1 MKYFLLT
8 LIIGLCG
15 FNAHAQRSCTT
26 NEYWQNQLKADPA
39 LQLRYLQIQ
48 SSNAV
53 KPVGSKKTQGPG
65 VTDAPVITIPVVVHV
80 LYQTS
85 QQNISDEQIQS
96 QLNVLN
102 NDFNKRNKDIA
113 LVPSVFSPFAAD
125 CGIRF
130 ELATTDPRGKPTTGI
145 IRTPTNRT
153 SWKQDDQMKFTASG
167 GSDAWNSRS
176 YLNIWVCN
184 LSNSILG
191 YSTFPGAAPE
201 KDGVV
206 IRTDVFGISRN
217 NNTPYNLGRTTTHEV
232 GHWLN
237 LKHLWGDADCGNDGV
252 ADTPPQKTF
261 NSGCPSF
268 PQVNVTGC
276 NPDPSG
282 DMFMNF
288 MDFTDDVCLHMFTNG
303 QKERIRQ
310 LFAASGAR
318 ESLLY
323 SDGLRI
329 QQPDDPSSAT
339 TGEGTRRLS
348 VVPNPAAV
356 AITLQIENQ
365 LLSSGYSYTI
375 YDVNGRTITSGRYSG
390 NAISVK
396 ALQQGIYFIHLRRD
410 EQTMVTK
417 FLKQ

>member
-1 MKYFLLT
+1 
-8 LIIGLCG
+8 
-15 FNAHAQRSCTT
+15 
-26 NEYWQNQLKADPA
+26 
-39 LQLRYLQIQ
+39 
-48 SSNAV
+48 
-53 KPVGSKKTQGPG
+53 
-65 VTDAPVITIPVVVHV
+65 
-80 LYQTS
+80 
-85 QQNISDEQIQS
+85 
-96 QLNVLN
+96 
-102 NDFNKRNKDIA
+102 
-113 LVPSVFSPFAAD
+113 
-125 CGIRF
+125 
-130 ELATTDPRGKPTTGI
+130 
-145 IRTPTNRT
+145 
-153 SWKQDDQMKFTASG
+153 
-167 GSDAWNSRS
+167 
-176 YLNIWVCN
+176 
-184 LSNSILG
+184 
-191 YSTFPGAAPE
+191 
-201 KDGVV
+201 
-206 IRTDVFGISRN
+206 
-217 NNTPYNLGRTTTHEV
+217 
-232 GHWLN
+232 
-237 LKHLWGDADCGNDGV
+237 
-252 ADTPPQKTF
+252 
-261 NSGCPSF
+261 
-268 PQVNVTGC
+268 
-276 NPDPSG
+276 
-282 DMFMNF
+282 
-288 MDFTDDVCLHMFTNG
+288 MFTNG